1 MKKVWFI
8 TGASKGLGRTLAN
21 KLLRKGYKVAAT
33 SRNEERLQQN
43 VTEGEEKESFLPLQV
58 DLTDEANVKKAI
70 EKTVAYFGNLD
81 VVVNNAGYALAGA
94 LEELTQKEIQNNFD
108 VNVFGSLRVIKHSLP
123 HLRAQ
128 QAGHIF
134 NISSI
139 GGFTG
144 QFPGFGIYSATKF
157 AVQGFS
163 EALAEETKPFG
174 IHTTIV
180 SPGYFR
186 TEFLSDSS
194 LNTPHDEMEVY
205 DNVRESQRSHQE
217 EINGNQP
224 GDPEKAADVL
234 IKIAEH
240 SNPPL
245 HLLLGTDAY
254 CIVNQKLKDL
264 QNELDAFEELGTST
278 DIQE

>member
-8 TGASKGLGRTLAN
+8 TGASKGLGLTLVK
-21 KLLRKGYKVAAT
+21 KLLTNGYKVAAT
-33 SRNEERLQQN
+33 SRNKERLREN
-43 VTEGEEKESFLPLQV
+43 VQKGEEESFLPLQV
-58 DLTDEANVKKAI
+58 DLTDETSVKKAI
-70 EKTVAYFGNLD
+70 DETVEYFGNLD

-94 LEELTQKEIQNNFD
+94 LEELTHQEIQKNFE
-108 VNVFGSLRVIKHSLP
+108 VNVHGSLRVIRHSLP
-123 HLRAQ
+123 HLRIQ
-128 QAGHIF
+128 QSGHIF

-163 EALAEETKPFG
+163 EALAEEAAPFG

-194 LNTPHDEMEVY
+194 LNVPKNVMKEY
-205 DNVRESQRSHQE
+205 DNVRQTQKVHQE
-217 EINGNQP
+217 EIAGNQP
-224 GDPEKAADVL
+224 GDPEKAADVF
-234 IKIAEH
+234 IKMAEH
-240 SNPPL
+240 PNPPL

-254 CIVNQKLKDL
+254 SVVNQKLKDL
-264 QNELDAFEELGTST
+264 QNELEAFEKIGTST
-278 DIQE
+278 DIQK